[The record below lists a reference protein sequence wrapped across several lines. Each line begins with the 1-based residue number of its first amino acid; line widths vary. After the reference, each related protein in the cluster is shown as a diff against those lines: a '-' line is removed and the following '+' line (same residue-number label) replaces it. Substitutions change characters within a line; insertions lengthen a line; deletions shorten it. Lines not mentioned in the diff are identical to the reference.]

1 MTVQDAIRT
10 AHQALKKAVP
20 SQRREAHKSDGTLGA
35 AFREA
40 MRIVDAQR
48 AAGVPLTER
57 LQGLEGV
64 LRSVWPSVR
73 AWKYVCQE
81 CDDTGLRMSTCPG
94 DATCFRH
101 KAHLPHDFGTPCW
114 CSRGVR
120 FQVKAKPDPSD
131 FQAAGR
137 TSRPSRVGR

>member
-1 MTVQDAIRT
+1 MKHVHFSAQKVDGK
-10 AHQALKKAVP
+10 LAV
-20 SQRREAHKSDGTLGA
+20 
-35 AFREA
+35 AFGEA

-48 AAGVPLTER
+48 DAGVPLTER
-57 LQGLEGV
+57 LKGLEAV

-73 AWKYVCQE
+73 EWKYVCNE
-81 CDDTGLRMSTCPG
+81 CHDTGLRMGICPG

-101 KAHLPHDFGTPCW
+101 KAHLPHDFGRPCW
-114 CSRGVR
+114 CSKGSR

-137 TSRPSRVGR
+137 TSKPSRVGR